1 MPTTMTVTPAY
12 GRDYKSKAA
21 TLADWNAGLDFVVA
35 SIHEGGRYINRADAV
50 QAGLDVWIRYSRLTK
65 IVKAD

>member
-1 MPTTMTVTPAY
+1 MTVTPAY

-21 TLADWNAGLDFVVA
+21 ALADWN
-35 SIHEGGRYINRADAV
+35 
-50 QAGLDVWIRYSRLTK
+50 AGLDVWIRYSRLTK